1 MRTKAP
7 FVAGRILFGGF
18 FLYNGINHFARHG
31 QLKQYAASK
40 GVPAPELAVSASGI
54 ALIAGGA
61 SLITG
66 VKPKLGAAAIA
77 GFLAGVSPKMHD
89 FWRLEDPNQ
98 RMNEM
103 VNFSKNIALLGA
115 ALALMEVKEPWRA
128 SIEAAREPRGLR
140 RVGRAVRGLLA
151 AA

>member
-7 FVAGRILFGGF
+7 FLAGRILFGGF
-18 FLYNGINHFARHG
+18 FLYNGINHFVRHG
-31 QLKQYAASK
+31 QMKQYASSK
-40 GVPAPELAVSASGI
+40 GVPAPGLAISGTGL

-61 SLITG
+61 SLVTG

-89 FWRLEDPNQ
+89 FWRVHEPNQ
-98 RMNEM
+98 RMVEM
-103 VNFSKNIALLGA
+103 INFSKNLALLGA

-128 SIEAAREPRGLR
+128 SIESARQPHGLR

-151 AA
+151 A